1 MAAWSLGLLL
11 HRPPA
16 HPLGPAAPSQS
27 RLPAEGTV
35 MGVCTPG
42 VSWVN
47 KCKGSAVPGAG
58 VCGHRRV
65 VPLGSRAAL
74 PVSERQLCGCFG
86 RRGPCGWLCPAVPVP
101 GAAPA
106 LASVP
111 HAATCAGAV
120 ATPSA
125 APVCAAAGAM
135 LTGTGAGQQGEVSS
149 ARDRTETWGPR
160 GHQWP

>member
-47 KCKGSAVPGAG
+47 KRKGSAVPGAG
-58 VCGHRRV
+58 VRGHRCV
-65 VPLGSRAAL
+65 VLLGSRSAL
-74 PVSERQLCGCFG
+74 PMSERQLCGCVG
-86 RRGPCGWLCPAVPVP
+86 RHGPCGWLCPAVIVP
-101 GAAPA
+101 RAAPA

-111 HAATCAGAV
+111 HAATCAGA
-120 ATPSA
+120 AAAPSA
-125 APVCAAAGAM
+125 APVRAAAGVM
-135 LTGTGAGQQGEVSS
+135 LTGTGAGQQGEASS
-149 ARDRTETWGPR
+149 AGDRTETRGPR
-160 GHQWP
+160 GHWWP